1 MIRDAVWRIASR
13 LPEEKLYWEARSV
26 TIIRWPRNSFGA
38 DVNIFAGAEDLG
50 YIAAFRSGTF
60 VMNIAAFD
68 G

>member
-1 MIRDAVWRIASR
+1 M
-13 LPEEKLYWEARSV
+13 
-26 TIIRWPRNSFGA
+26 TIIRWLRNSFGA

-60 VMNIAAFD
+60 AMNIAAFD